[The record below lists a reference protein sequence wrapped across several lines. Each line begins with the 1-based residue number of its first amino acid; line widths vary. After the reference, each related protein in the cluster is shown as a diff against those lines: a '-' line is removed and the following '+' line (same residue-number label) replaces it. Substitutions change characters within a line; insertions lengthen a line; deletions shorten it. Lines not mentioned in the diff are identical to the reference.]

1 MLKMKKQF
9 LFIILSLLFFFC
21 SVSYMHVEITQ
32 KYPVLD
38 HRKEVELISL
48 SESIPPFSN
57 LLGTI
62 TIDGYKLKKKCDEKE
77 LLEEAKLK
85 AREVGGDAIKIV
97 KYSPN
102 YMLSGCA
109 QMSIY
114 ILKLP
119 EKKESN

>member
-1 MLKMKKQF
+1 MKK
-9 LFIILSLLFFFC
+9 LFSLILLPLLLASC
-21 SVSYMHVEITQ
+21 ATSYMYVEVTQ

-38 HRKEVELISL
+38 YRQEVQLIPL
-48 SESIPPFSN
+48 SDPIPPFSN

-62 TIDGYKLKKKCDEKE
+62 TIDGYRLKKGCDENA

-97 KYSPN
+97 KYLPN
-102 YMLSGCA
+102 YMLGGCA
-109 QMSIY
+109 QITIY

-119 EKKESN
+119 NKEKSN